1 MTDLDGISGGGTGG
15 GVLPSTQKTST
26 DGAWIVSAD
35 QVGVFAIA
43 PLTAVPPD
51 SVITLLAAGENGLG
65 TVDVRGG
72 MGVRVSAGPPAALPT
87 HEPLTNGVE
96 IDAGPV
102 GSLTLRQ
109 GLVPPAVQKVSLVPA
124 LGITIDAGTMPVRI
138 ESATLIELTVAGG
151 TSKIVLS
158 PAGIEITAPDVRVVG
173 IVDATLEA
181 PRATLRAAATATISA
196 PMTMINPV

>member
-1 MTDLDGISGGGTGG
+1 M
-15 GVLPSTQKTST
+15 
-26 DGAWIVSAD
+26 
-35 QVGVFAIA
+35 
-43 PLTAVPPD
+43 
-51 SVITLLAAGENGLG
+51 
-65 TVDVRGG
+65 
-72 MGVRVSAGPPAALPT
+72 
-87 HEPLTNGVE
+87 
-96 IDAGPV
+96 
-102 GSLTLRQ
+102 
-109 GLVPPAVQKVSLVPA
+109 QKVSLVPA
-124 LGITIDAGTMPVRI
+124 LGITIDAGAMPVRI